1 MISNVDIELA
11 FKQKAPKGDVKKQD
25 KNSYEIIEAV
35 MREGLKRGIIWWFAY
50 ELMGY
55 HEING
60 ARYWLSYKASTRVSE
75 MAGFG
80 TVVSRET
87 NGKLNLYRLA
97 SLNGAKST
105 EPARVVAETCPHGLP
120 VFVQCPHC
128 THPVHK
134 PAPETVPTVRYNG

>member
-11 FKQKAPKGDVKKQD
+11 FKKKAPQGEVKKQD
-25 KNSYEIIEAV
+25 ANSYEIIEAV
-35 MREGLKRGIIWWFAY
+35 MRKGLKEGVIWWFAY
-50 ELMGY
+50 ELMGF

-60 ARYWLSYKASTRVSE
+60 KRYWLSYKASTRVSE
-75 MAGFG
+75 MAGMG

-97 SLNGAKST
+97 SLNAAAST
-105 EPARVVAETCPHGLP
+105 APARVEPETCKHGLP

-128 THPVHK
+128 THPIHK
-134 PAPETVPTVRYNG
+134 PAPPDVPTVVVD